1 MQSPCMKSKSKSTFI
16 VYIKAN
22 GWPTV
27 FIYVYPGTWRTGIA
41 LSTMPQTSI
50 PVPIPPRPLS
60 PVTTNRNEQRSI
72 HKLKALNRFA
82 LRGI

>member
-1 MQSPCMKSKSKSTFI
+1 MEDRPSPQNHVPDI
-16 VYIKAN
+16 H
-22 GWPTV
+22 P
-27 FIYVYPGTWRTGIA
+27 
-41 LSTMPQTSI
+41 I

-82 LRGI
+82 LGDIWR